1 MKVKNIL
8 SRKGNKIA
16 NQFIIELPE
25 NLTVFQSYETVIAQ
39 NRNGVIVLDTNA
51 LDYSATTLKYLKVF
65 LNTTKSKKDLQDDIN
80 SGLYQVEDLNN

>member
-8 SRKGNKIA
+8 SRKGNSIA

-25 NLTVFQSYETVIAQ
+25 NLTVFQSYETVIAH

-51 LDYSATTLKYLKVF
+51 LDYSATTLKYLKIF